1 MSLLPSV
8 FPLFPRCVS
17 GLRVLLGSVPAER
30 PPGLRPL
37 WLRCEWNV
45 LQLEELPELVKQ
57 AAVRGVNIQLPPVR
71 GRCRGAGVW
80 KGSAAGCARPADS
93 HTETQAAARVQDILA
108 APGVLPSLNLPF
120 LAVLVCCR
128 WSRREAVQIMRCAL
142 TAVPPPAPMCS
153 CPGSACRSS
162 HPASQGCSR
171 QPGTHTGEGPA
182 HERGQRTGVPQGKGG
197 VAQGSLPDLW
207 SKLQLLQ
214 SVQTSVPPAPHPQ
227 MSPPLRSPD
236 VAPMQPNA

>member
-1 MSLLPSV
+1 MLFCIWEWELITAVCQCLDFPSTGNAPAAFH
-8 FPLFPRCVS
+8 FPLPPCVS

-93 HTETQAAARVQDILA
+93 HTETQAAARVQT
-108 APGVLPSLNLPF
+108 F
-120 LAVLVCCR
+120 K
-128 WSRREAVQIMRCAL
+128 
-142 TAVPPPAPMCS
+142 TF
-153 CPGSACRSS
+153 
-162 HPASQGCSR
+162 
-171 QPGTHTGEGPA
+171 
-182 HERGQRTGVPQGKGG
+182 
-197 VAQGSLPDLW
+197 
-207 SKLQLLQ
+207 
-214 SVQTSVPPAPHPQ
+214 
-227 MSPPLRSPD
+227 
-236 VAPMQPNA
+236 